1 MKDVIWMANTL
12 DVLRNFPAQ
21 AKHDLGVELMRVQSG
36 LDPVSYRPM
45 PSIGAGV
52 QEIKVKYQGEYRLI
66 YVAKFE
72 EGIYAI
78 SAFQKKS
85 QRTPKRELELA
96 IARYKQL
103 VKDRKS

>member
-1 MKDVIWMANTL
+1 
-12 DVLRNFPAQ
+12 
-21 AKHDLGVELMRVQSG
+21 MRVQAG

-45 PSIGAGV
+45 PSVGPGV
-52 QEIKVKYQGEYRLI
+52 QEIKVKYRGEYRLI

-78 SAFQKKS
+78 STFHKKS
-85 QRTPKRELELA
+85 QRTPKRELDLA

-103 VKDRKS
+103 VKDRNS